1 MSYLIT
7 TYTRRHAIGK
17 TISNITQ
24 PFPTGRVHI
33 EFIDGT
39 YLALSPSNGSIIV
52 TAYDK
57 NNNVINSQDDD
68 ELNCGALIR
77 T

>member
-1 MSYLIT
+1 MSYFIT
-7 TYTRRHAIGK
+7 PYTRRHSIGK
-17 TISNITQ
+17 VISNIIQ
-24 PFPTGRVHI
+24 PNPTGRIHI

-68 ELNCGALIR
+68 TQNCGALIR
-77 T
+77 S